1 MTKIWP
7 LRSLPNFVITTFGVC
22 SVGLFYYSIKNE
34 SKFTKSPV
42 VSEGIKIL
50 GLNGTIRNLVGNFV
64 DIKGIQ

>member
-7 LRSLPNFVITTFGVC
+7 LRSFPNFAITAFGVC
-22 SVGLFYYSIKNE
+22 SGGLFYYSIKNE

-50 GLNGTIRNLVGNFV
+50 GLNSTIRDFIGTLKIMKV
-64 DIKGIQ
+64 IQ